1 MAFDIDRAAV
11 LKQIFQRTRILFVSA
26 VIGHD
31 GFAEFLADEH
41 QFRFF
46 IPLRLHLDVKDALIF
61 SGVRGGSGA
70 VGRELRDDGACLVS
84 S

>member
-46 IPLRLHLDVKDALIF
+46 IPLRLHLPHLSCASNGYSRQHD
-61 SGVRGGSGA
+61 
-70 VGRELRDDGACLVS
+70 REQRPQIHETLF
-84 S
+84 

>member
-1 MAFDIDRAAV
+1 MAFDVDRTAV
-11 LKQIFQRTRILFVSA
+11 LEQIFKRARILFVST

-46 IPLRLHLDVKDALIF
+46 ITLRFHLPHLPCASNSYSCQHD
-61 SGVRGGSGA
+61 
-70 VGRELRDDGACLVS
+70 REQRPQIHETLF
-84 S
+84 